1 MTVLELNERLNRRF
15 PPALSSEWDNDGL
28 QVWSDPNAKVTGVLI
43 ALDPTDAAID
53 EAEKTGCSVILTHH
67 PLIFQPLSDVTPE
80 SGVGRRVQRLLSL
93 GISAISCHTRCDAAE
108 GGINDSLAD
117 MLGLTDVT
125 PFADGIPRIG
135 TLTRPMPPAE
145 AVSFVLGA
153 TGAPK
158 ALYSGKAPERIT
170 RIAVCGGSGKDCL
183 FAAAEAGADLYF
195 TGELS
200 YHSRLDAYDLP
211 LLTMEVGHDISE
223 RHAVTVFYRALSSFA
238 PELPTVLFDYR
249 AGNGFSGGR
258 LDI

>member
-1 MTVLELNERLNRRF
+1 MTVLELNELLNRRF
-15 PPALSSEWDNDGL
+15 PPALSAEWDNDGL
-28 QVWSDPNAKVTGVLI
+28 QVWSDLNAKVTGVLI

-53 EAEKTGCSVILTHH
+53 EAEKTGCNVILTHH
-67 PLIFQPLSDVTPE
+67 PLIFQSLSDFTPE
-80 SGVGRRVQRLLSL
+80 SGAGRRVRRLLTL
-93 GISAISCHTRCDAAE
+93 GIAAISCHTRCDAAE
-108 GGINDSLAD
+108 GGINDSLAE
-117 MLGLTDVT
+117 MMGLTDVT

-158 ALYSGKAPERIT
+158 ALYSGKAPEKIKRIT
-170 RIAVCGGSGKDCL
+170 VCGGSGKDCL

-200 YHSRLDAYDLP
+200 YHSRLDANDLS
-211 LLTMEVGHDISE
+211 LLAVEVGHDVSE
-223 RHAVTVFYRALSSFA
+223 RHAVTVFYSALSSVA